1 MSAASDQYEQNVA
14 KNINSIKGVKAS
26 RPKVGTDFSDVLITE
41 FNSKSVKAWV
51 EVKMNHKDNLS
62 NPRVFYA
69 SGKWQTTYTTPA
81 AKATVDILNNSAQAK
96 KFLREIAKFAG
107 KDVKKIV
114 IPTTKSMLKDPNA
127 VPLEVM
133 KKFFG
138 RPGVNR
144 YIANETDYNLGK
156 LVTDHY
162 TKGKSEPA
170 YYMQAGDDF
179 YLVSSANPLGLS
191 KDIPKLSGRG
201 DFKVRVATRSDYYEV
216 QAEIKINEMPDSKF
230 SVKPGT
236 SKKNPFLLKG

>member
-14 KNINSIKGVKAS
+14 KNINSFKGVKAS
-26 RPKVGTDFSDVLITE
+26 RPKVGTDFSDILITE
-41 FNSKSVKAWV
+41 YKNKSVKAWV

-69 SGKWQTTYTTPA
+69 NGKWQTTYTTPA
-81 AKATVDILNNSAQAK
+81 AKATVDILNNSADAK
-96 KFLREIAKFAG
+96 KFLKEIAKFSG
-107 KDVKKIV
+107 KDLKKIV

-179 YLVSSANPLGLS
+179 YLVSTVNPLGLS